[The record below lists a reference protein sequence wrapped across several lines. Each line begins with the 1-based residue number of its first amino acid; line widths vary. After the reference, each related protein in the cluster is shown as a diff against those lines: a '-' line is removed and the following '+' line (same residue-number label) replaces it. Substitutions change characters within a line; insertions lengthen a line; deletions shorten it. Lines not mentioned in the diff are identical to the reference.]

1 MSIHKSTDN
10 PWRKVAGERFSRS
23 KRETITNDISESEK
37 LREAYRR
44 ERSFKAT
51 HFNRDI
57 RKEFTEA
64 AYCEQTFLAQ
74 PHFSR
79 PSSFPPRAH
88 TRLIAQLL
96 PSRYLRLLARCSSL
110 SLFSRHLSLAFTIF
124 RCSRKLLFVSVDVFV
139 HEPFICPLCSLTPD
153 DPDDASQYERSGN
166 TVQRTAWIVK

>member
-10 PWRKVAGERFSRS
+10 PRRKVAGERFSRS

-96 PSRYLRLLARCSSL
+96 PSRYLRLLARCSLL
-110 SLFSRHLSLAFTIF
+110 SLCFLDIFPLPSPSFAVLASFSLCRSMFSYTNH
-124 RCSRKLLFVSVDVFV
+124 LFVLSV
-139 HEPFICPLCSLTPD
+139 
-153 DPDDASQYERSGN
+153 R
-166 TVQRTAWIVK
+166 